1 MEVILKQDIKGLGY
15 KYDVVKV
22 KPGYGRNYLI
32 PEGLAMVANKASLK
46 ERAENVKQATFKQE
60 KLKNDAVALG
70 ENLKSLTLSLGAKV
84 GENGRIFG
92 AITTLQVAD
101 ALKNKGFE
109 VDRRR
114 LEIKAD
120 IKELGTYT
128 VEADLHREVKAEF
141 SIEVV
146 AE

>member
-1 MEVILKQDIKGLGY
+1 MDIILKQDVKGLGY

-32 PEGLAMVANKASLK
+32 PQGIATVANKSTLK
-46 ERAENVKQATFKQE
+46 ERNENVKQATFKQD
-60 KLKNDAVALG
+60 KLKNDALALAN
-70 ENLKSLTLSLGAKV
+70 NLTSLTLKLGAKV
-84 GENGRIFG
+84 GESGRIFG

-101 ALKNKGFE
+101 ALKEKGFD

-120 IKELGTYT
+120 IKEVGTYT

>member
-32 PEGLAMVANKASLK
+32 PEGLASVANKAALK

-60 KLKNDAVALG
+60 KLKNDAVALA
-70 ENLKSLTLSLGAKV
+70 ENLKALTLSLGAKV

-109 VDRRR
+109 VDRRK
-114 LEIKAD
+114 LEIKSD

-141 SIEVV
+141 SIQVV

>member
-1 MEVILKQDIKGLGY
+1 MEVILKQDVKGLGY

-32 PEGLAMVANKASLK
+32 PQGIATIANKSTIK
-46 ERAENVKQATFKQE
+46 ERNENVKQATFKQE
-60 KLKNDAVALG
+60 KLKNDAQALAN
-70 ENLKSLTLSLGAKV
+70 NLTNLTLKLGAKV
-84 GENGRIFG
+84 GESGRIFG

-101 ALKNKGFE
+101 ALKEKGFD

-120 IKELGTYT
+120 IKEVGTYT

-141 SIEVV
+141 SIEVA

>member
-1 MEVILKQDIKGLGY
+1 MEVILKQDVKGLGY

-32 PEGLAMVANKASLK
+32 PQGIATIANKSTIK
-46 ERAENVKQATFKQE
+46 ERNENVKQATFKQE
-60 KLKNDAVALG
+60 KLKNDAQALAN
-70 ENLKSLTLSLGAKV
+70 NLTSLTLKLGAKV
-84 GENGRIFG
+84 GESGRIFG

-101 ALKNKGFE
+101 ALKEKGFD

-120 IKELGTYT
+120 IKEVGTYT

>member
-1 MEVILKQDIKGLGY
+1 MEVILKQDVKGLGY

-32 PEGLAMVANKASLK
+32 PQGIATIANKSTIK
-46 ERAENVKQATFKQE
+46 ERNENVKQATFKQE
-60 KLKNDAVALG
+60 KLKNDAEALAN
-70 ENLKSLTLSLGAKV
+70 NLTSLTLQLGAKV
-84 GENGRIFG
+84 GESGRIFG

-101 ALKNKGFE
+101 ALKAKGFD

-120 IKELGTYT
+120 IKEVGTYT

-141 SIEVV
+141 SIVVV

>member
-1 MEVILKQDIKGLGY
+1 MDIILKQDVKGLGY

-32 PEGLAMVANKASLK
+32 PQGIAIVANKSTLK
-46 ERAENVKQATFKQE
+46 ERNENVKQATFKQD
-60 KLKNDAVALG
+60 KLKNDALALAN
-70 ENLKSLTLSLGAKV
+70 NLTSLTLKLGAKV
-84 GENGRIFG
+84 GESGRIFG

-101 ALKNKGFE
+101 ALKEKGFD

-120 IKELGTYT
+120 IKEVGTYT

-141 SIEVV
+141 CIEVV